1 MKKNYIFLA
10 ALAMQMLPASAQ
22 DTYQSAKLI
31 ENDLNGTARYVG
43 MGGAM
48 EALGADISTMSTNP
62 AGIGLFRNS
71 QVSLSG
77 GLLFQTGADNKMRY
91 NHSEINFGGKKT
103 NLSFDQIGIVWT
115 MPAANR
121 RSFLNIGFN
130 YRKSRNF
137 DQILTAAND
146 LGGASQNRLTAI
158 KYNYNVTKKKNEY
171 QLPWNGV
178 DVNYEGCMAKN
189 DQGFM
194 DYLGGDYFLTGQ
206 YAKGYIGEYSLNF
219 SGNLNDRIYLG
230 ATVGIHDVNYR
241 NNSIYAEALEQN
253 NSATTWESLSIDGQG
268 YDVKV
273 GAIFRP
279 IEYSPFRIGVYF
291 NSPVFYDLTMSSAT
305 DLTMVGGDKRAEHGQ
320 KADYDFCLNTPAKF
334 GISLGHTIGQSLAL
348 GATYEYSDYSW
359 LDNRIKGDGY
369 INYYGDYVEN
379 SYSDRAMKENTK
391 QVLRGVHTLKLG
403 VEYKPFSSL
412 ALRAGYNL
420 MTGAYKMDGFRDG
433 SIDSPGT
440 LYATSTDYTNWKSTN
455 RVTLG
460 VGYSA
465 KKFFIDLAY
474 QLSSTSGEYY
484 PFMAYYSDKEN
495 ESNVSHATKVDVDRN
510 QLLLT
515 LGFKL

>member
-91 NHSEINFGGKKT
+91 NHSEINFNGKKT

-178 DVNYEGCMAKN
+178 DVNYEGWFK
-189 DQGFM
+189 
-194 DYLGGDYFLTGQ
+194 L
-206 YAKGYIGEYSLNF
+206 E
-219 SGNLNDRIYLG
+219 
-230 ATVGIHDVNYR
+230 
-241 NNSIYAEALEQN
+241 EALLSGKPEGLKHFGDWPTVYEGL
-253 NSATTWESLSIDGQG
+253 SSLPEHVQ
-268 YDVKV
+268 KL
-273 GAIFRP
+273 R
-279 IEYSPFRIGVYF
+279 
-291 NSPVFYDLTMSSAT
+291 T
-305 DLTMVGGDKRAEHGQ
+305 AEHRHQEIQ
-320 KADYDFCLNTPAKF
+320 KQQGVVAAALLLNEIP
-334 GISLGHTIGQSLAL
+334 GLLTI
-348 GATYEYSDYSW
+348 
-359 LDNRIKGDGY
+359 NRIIHIIVIAQNGSQNLSVNKLILY
-369 INYYGDYVEN
+369 HQHPS
-379 SYSDRAMKENTK
+379 SYAAHRAKIFHWNH
-391 QVLRGVHTLKLG
+391 LPLK
-403 VEYKPFSSL
+403 
-412 ALRAGYNL
+412 ALPI
-420 MTGAYKMDGFRDG
+420 T
-433 SIDSPGT
+433 SIIT
-440 LYATSTDYTNWKSTN
+440 ATS
-455 RVTLG
+455 RGLG
-460 VGYSA
+460 
-465 KKFFIDLAY
+465 
-474 QLSSTSGEYY
+474 T
-484 PFMAYYSDKEN
+484 
-495 ESNVSHATKVDVDRN
+495 
-510 QLLLT
+510 
-515 LGFKL
+515 

>member
-1 MKKNYIFLA
+1 M
-10 ALAMQMLPASAQ
+10 
-22 DTYQSAKLI
+22 
-31 ENDLNGTARYVG
+31 
-43 MGGAM
+43 
-48 EALGADISTMSTNP
+48 
-62 AGIGLFRNS
+62 
-71 QVSLSG
+71 
-77 GLLFQTGADNKMRY
+77 
-91 NHSEINFGGKKT
+91 
-103 NLSFDQIGIVWT
+103 
-115 MPAANR
+115 
-121 RSFLNIGFN
+121 
-130 YRKSRNF
+130 
-137 DQILTAAND
+137 
-146 LGGASQNRLTAI
+146 
-158 KYNYNVTKKKNEY
+158 
-171 QLPWNGV
+171 
-178 DVNYEGCMAKN
+178 
-189 DQGFM
+189 
-194 DYLGGDYFLTGQ
+194 
-206 YAKGYIGEYSLNF
+206 
-219 SGNLNDRIYLG
+219 
-230 ATVGIHDVNYR
+230 
-241 NNSIYAEALEQN
+241 
-253 NSATTWESLSIDGQG
+253 
-268 YDVKV
+268 
-273 GAIFRP
+273 
-279 IEYSPFRIGVYF
+279 
-291 NSPVFYDLTMSSAT
+291 
-305 DLTMVGGDKRAEHGQ
+305 
-320 KADYDFCLNTPAKF
+320 
-334 GISLGHTIGQSLAL
+334 AL

-420 MTGAYKMDGFRDG
+420 MTGAYKMDGFRDC